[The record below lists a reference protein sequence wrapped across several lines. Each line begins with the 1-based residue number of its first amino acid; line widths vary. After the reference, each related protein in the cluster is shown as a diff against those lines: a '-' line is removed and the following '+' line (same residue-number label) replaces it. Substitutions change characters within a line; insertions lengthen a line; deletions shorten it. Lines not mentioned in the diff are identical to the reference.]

1 MAENE
6 KNQEWVPTSIDEI
19 RNRFTEEMSKN
30 GVTLPLETMAKETDS
45 LKSSYSG
52 RELLELVQNAD
63 DAYSEYLQINP
74 SVAEKRMSVTIDYNG
89 NCLTVSNKGVPFS
102 LKTIH
107 RLGLIGA
114 SRKENVIG
122 CKGKGFRSLL
132 NFSEE
137 IFIYSGEYAFSYT
150 RENADKEF
158 AKIKDFPLVQD
169 AVSHVDD
176 FSYPIFIAP
185 VVFEQKDPSIVERIE
200 RKECSTVIQIK
211 LRDDADVR
219 SAVEKQINE
228 FDSITLLFLPTVSS
242 LIINNR
248 GKKIEYTK
256 QEENLLKSLYS
267 VKKIE
272 NTIEKEKSSYY
283 FFETKDYVTGVD
295 GKWKITSEK
304 IKGAKIL
311 HRAVAIP
318 VKEQNSFETKNV
330 YSFFVV
336 RKEYSPFPV
345 YFHSTFK
352 LNEHRDEIV
361 EKDNPKTIN
370 RFIAKKL
377 LSYYVEIV
385 KEHFLTPEFG
395 DYAMQLLTPNGF
407 KILEN
412 GSCIIQDSFLNDFN
426 LLDEYVKKIKSVEF
440 IYTVNNKFISHEPE
454 IINCEKIPES
464 FKAPSFEWLIS
475 PNIKRKNFI
484 FPFLKKYFGLHDL
497 TPEEI
502 CARINE
508 MAPSLK
514 DDSATRMG
522 VLYWWKESICN
533 RCFNDEI
540 YYPKIL
546 RTENQCLT
554 SDVKHCYLTGGSVQ
568 SLPDWATIT
577 VIDSNDENALL
588 DVYSEEIRKRQD
600 SVRRRNGLG
609 CAPKR
614 ALSEITEF
622 KEQSNLEIL
631 VDSVNSCVSTREQ
644 AVEYISWLF
653 DVYVRMPESSQ
664 KKLCANDS
672 IVVPSVDGFCKKNEA
687 YLGADYGNTVGAPIC
702 AAIGKKALIGP
713 ASLIGSLAEDRE
725 AALSFFRKLG
735 IVKFPMIS
743 QVEYGGYP
751 DLFGKFL
758 ESKAPRPNENFE
770 KWQNRVAIIDGK
782 FFDPLVCDARNSETK
797 CAHVLSVECI
807 NEILNLPTKNVLEWI
822 LTDEDLYNKIL
833 NKSDR
838 DAELFYKK
846 QRPGRTGY
854 GACGVVTTDIPS
866 FMQYCLANAP
876 WIEVNRKRQNIV
888 STTRAAAEGQSWFIQ
903 LMQEPDYKGKL
914 PQLFQV
920 LGIRENTSSLSP
932 ELFFKNLY
940 EMGEDPSRAKEAVKL
955 YNEIADPQ
963 KRELFKDKIES
974 SCSEKEKF
982 KKQGK
987 VWAINRN
994 GEGKFWP
1001 ANDVYFTSSAVLN
1014 FENKFIMK
1022 TPARVGQYEVF
1033 NAIFGVKKYEE
1044 NIVVQERK
1052 PSYFNAKFKDDFKE
1066 FLPYFLA
1073 LRSNITSD
1081 VIEKCKKLEIELLQN
1096 ARITINEKTDSQ
1108 EVSDAYTVLRESASR
1123 WSIVIGTSPYNR
1135 SELALALKT
1144 IFYVIFDHPSDEY
1157 LDICELL
1164 FMMENPG
1171 QRERKLK
1178 EKNAEDDYAFVCKA
1192 LYDRTDY
1199 ENCIK
1204 TKFVEKMSEEV
1215 KNKISA
1221 ISFDNFD
1228 SHDNLPAIQSLIETL
1243 GVSVKE
1249 FNTSIGTN
1257 ISFVKINKNKLESAF
1272 DAKESVVRSY
1282 YVEKLASAGIEEKI
1296 KLDDFVLD
1304 CKNNVL
1310 KDIPN
1315 EIPFNENA
1323 VLEIRLSQQGI
1334 TDLTKTLSE
1343 ETYPNNVTELRK
1355 KLGVDEDY
1363 PCDSNLLYFNIAWDN
1378 DDDPMVKF
1386 LLEKFKKAE
1395 QSPEPN
1401 SKEIHRLPNAKYV
1414 GKVTPSDRGPISSGG
1429 NSGGAGGGTYSGEGG
1444 EPKLNLADS
1453 AEYEVYEQIC
1463 DKSIEDVVK
1472 KVGDYTRESV
1482 HWVSGAAHRKN
1493 KTRGNDR
1500 KGYDIEVCGK
1510 NCTLHVEVKCS
1521 TSDGCSFF
1529 MSSNEMRTASSD
1541 ENYVIIFVGGVAS
1554 ENPQIQFV
1562 GNPFLGKNMTLNN
1575 DGCPYISSISK
1586 YRIDY
1591 QGNSEEIS

>member
-1 MAENE
+1 MSENM
-6 KNQEWVPTSIDEI
+6 NQEWVPSSIDEI

-63 DAYSEYLQINP
+63 DAYSEYLQANP
-74 SVAEKRMSVTIDYNG
+74 NVSEKRMAVTIDYDG
-89 NCLTVSNKGVPFS
+89 NCLTVCNKGVPFS

-158 AKIKDFPLVQD
+158 AKIKNFPLVQD

-176 FSYPIFIAP
+176 FSYPIFLAP
-185 VVFEQKDPSIVERIE
+185 VVIERKDSSIIERIDH
-200 RKECSTVIQIK
+200 KECSTVIQIK

-219 SAVEKQINE
+219 SAVERQINE

-272 NTIEKEKSSYY
+272 DKEEKEKASYY
-283 FFETKDYVTGVD
+283 FFETKDYVASVGGV
-295 GKWKITSEK
+295 WKITPK

-318 VKEQNSFETKNV
+318 IREQNSFKTKNV

-361 EKDNPKTIN
+361 EKENPKTIN
-370 RFIAKKL
+370 RFIAREL

-385 KEHFLTPEFG
+385 KDHFLTPDFG
-395 DYAMQLLTPNGF
+395 DYSMHLLTPNGF
-407 KILEN
+407 KILED
-412 GSCIIQDSFLNDFN
+412 GTCDIGDSFLKDFN
-426 LLDEYVKKIKSVEF
+426 LLDEYVEKIKSVKF
-440 IYTVNNKFISHEPE
+440 IYTVNNEFISDFSEV
-454 IINCEKIPES
+454 INCEKIPDS
-464 FKAPSFEWLIS
+464 FKAPFFDRLIVS
-475 PNIKRKNFI
+475 NKGQKEYVL
-484 FPFLKKYFGLHDL
+484 PFLRKYFGLHDL

-502 CARINE
+502 CKRINE
-508 MAPSLK
+508 MASSLK

-522 VLYWWKESICN
+522 ILYWWIENICKRDSYFNEKEK
-533 RCFNDEI
+533 I
-540 YYPKIL
+540 YYPKIVK
-546 RTENQCLT
+546 TDAQSLT
-554 SDVKHCYLTGGSVQ
+554 NDVKNCYLTGGAVQ
-568 SLPDWATIT
+568 EPPTWATIT
-577 VIDSNDENALL
+577 VIDSKDEENLSILYAEKIKRKQNLESLL
-588 DVYSEEIRKRQD
+588 KKKPSTSKRLLA
-600 SVRRRNGLG
+600 GLTG
-609 CAPKR
+609 FC
-614 ALSEITEF
+614 
-622 KEQSNLEIL
+622 EQSNLDNL
-631 VDSVNSCVSTREQ
+631 VDSVNSCVSSQEQ
-644 AVEYISWLF
+644 AIKFISWLY
-653 DVYVRMPESSQ
+653 DVYVKMQESSR

-672 IVVPSVDGFCKKNEA
+672 IVVPSADGFCKKGEA
-687 YLGADYGNTVGAPIC
+687 YLGAAYGNIVGEPIC
-702 AAIGKKALIGP
+702 ASIGKKALIDP
-713 ASLIGSLAEDRE
+713 ACLIDSLAADRE
-725 AALSFFRKLG
+725 VALSFFRKLG
-735 IVKFPMIS
+735 IVKFPMIT
-743 QVEYGGYP
+743 QVEFGGYP
-751 DLFGKFL
+751 AFFEKFL
-758 ESKAPRPNENFE
+758 ESKASKPNENFE
-770 KWQNRVAIIDGK
+770 KWLNRVAVIEEK
-782 FFDPLVCDARNSETK
+782 FFDPRISAARNSEIR
-797 CAHVLSVECI
+797 CSHVLSIECI
-807 NEILNLPTKNVLEWI
+807 NKILELPTKVVLEWI

-833 NKSDR
+833 NKNDQ

-854 GACGVVTTDIPS
+854 GACGVISTDVPNFI
-866 FMQYCLANAP
+866 QYCLANDS
-876 WIEVNRKRQNIV
+876 WVDVNGKHQNIV
-888 STTRAAAEGQSWFIQ
+888 STTRAVIEEQSWYIQ
-903 LMQEPDYKGKL
+903 LMQNSDYKDKL
-914 PQLFQV
+914 PRLLII
-920 LGIRENTSSLSP
+920 LGMRENTSSLSP
-932 ELFFKNLY
+932 ELFFRNLY

-974 SCSEKEKF
+974 SCYEKEKF
-982 KKQGK
+982 KRLGK
-987 VWAINRN
+987 VWAVNRN
-994 GEGKFWP
+994 GEAKFCL
-1001 ANDVYFTSSAVLN
+1001 AKEVYFTSSAVLN

-1044 NIVVQERK
+1044 NIVVQKRAL
-1052 PSYFNAKFKDDFKE
+1052 SDFNAKFKDDFKE

-1096 ARITINEKTDSQ
+1096 ACITINGKTDNQ
-1108 EVSDAYTVLRESASR
+1108 EVSGGYTVLRETASR
-1123 WSIVIGTSPYNR
+1123 WSIVIGSSLYNR

-1144 IFYVIFDHPSDEY
+1144 IFYVVFDHPSDEY

-1178 EKNAEDDYAFVCKA
+1178 EKNAEDDYIRVRKA

-1199 ENCIK
+1199 ENNIK
-1204 TKFVEKMSEEV
+1204 TKFAEKMSEDV
-1215 KNKISA
+1215 LDKISA

-1228 SHDNLPAIQSLIETL
+1228 SHDNLPAIQSLIEAL

-1257 ISFVKINKNKLESAF
+1257 ISFVKINRNKLESAF
-1272 DAKESVVRSY
+1272 DAKESVVRSC
-1282 YVEKLASAGIEEKI
+1282 YVEKIASAGIEEKI
-1296 KLDDFVLD
+1296 KLDDFVFD

-1323 VLEIRLSQQGI
+1323 VLEIRLRQQGI

-1343 ETYPNNVTELRK
+1343 EMYPNNVTELRK

-1562 GNPFLGKNMTLNN
+1562 GNPFLGKNMNLSNE
-1575 DGCPYISSISK
+1575 GSPYISSVSK

-1591 QGNSEEIS
+1591 QGEN

>member
-1 MAENE
+1 MSENM
-6 KNQEWVPTSIDEI
+6 NQEWVPTSIDEI

-74 SVAEKRMSVTIDYNG
+74 DVAEKRMAVTIDYDG

-137 IFIYSGEYAFSYT
+137 IYIYSSEYAFSYT

-185 VVFEQKDPSIVERIE
+185 VVIEQKDPSIVERIE
-200 RKECSTVIQIK
+200 HKECSTVIQIK

-219 SAVEKQINE
+219 FAVEKQINE

-242 LIINNR
+242 LIISNR

-256 QEENLLKSLYS
+256 QEEDKPSSLYS

-272 NTIEKEKSSYY
+272 DAEEKEKSSYY
-283 FFETKDYVTGVD
+283 FFEKKDYVASVD
-295 GKWKITSEK
+295 GEWKITSEK

-311 HRAVAIP
+311 HRAVAVP

-370 RFIAKKL
+370 RFIAREL

-385 KEHFLTPEFG
+385 KEHFLMPEFG

-407 KILEN
+407 EISKDGCCDVRE
-412 GSCIIQDSFLNDFN
+412 SFFKDFN
-426 LLDEYVKKIKSVEF
+426 LLREYVEKIRSIKF
-440 IYTVNNKFISHEPE
+440 IYTVNNEFISDSPE
-454 IINCEKIPES
+454 VINCEEIPNL
-464 FKAPSFEWLIS
+464 FKAPYFERLIDS
-475 PNIKRKNFI
+475 DMERADRVL
-484 FPFLKKYFGLHDL
+484 PFLRKYFGLRDL

-502 CARINE
+502 CKRINE
-508 MAPSLK
+508 MAPSLI
-514 DDSATRMG
+514 DDSVKRMS
-522 VLYWWKESICN
+522 LFYWWKESVCKTYFEEE
-533 RCFNDEI
+533 RKDEI
-540 YYPKIL
+540 YYPNIVK
-546 RTENQCLT
+546 TDAQCLT
-554 SDVKHCYLTGGSVQ
+554 NDVKNCYLTGGAVQ
-568 SLPDWATIT
+568 EPPKWATIT
-577 VIDSNDENALL
+577 VIDPKDEENLSNLYAEKIKIKQ
-588 DVYSEEIRKRQD
+588 YYESIRKKNP
-600 SVRRRNGLG
+600 SS
-609 CAPKR
+609 PKR
-614 ALSEITEF
+614 ILARLTGF
-622 KEQSNLEIL
+622 CEQSDLETL
-631 VDSVNSCVSTREQ
+631 VDTVNSCVSSQEQ
-644 AVEYISWLF
+644 AIKFISWLY
-653 DVYVRMPESSQ
+653 DVYVKMQDASQ

-672 IVVPSVDGFCKKNEA
+672 IVVPTVDGFCKKGDV
-687 YLGADYGNTVGAPIC
+687 YIGAAYGNTMGEPIC
-702 AAIGKKALIGP
+702 RAMGKKALIDP
-713 ASLIGSLAEDRE
+713 SCLVGSLAADRE
-725 AALSFFRKLG
+725 IALSFFRKLG

-743 QVEYGGYP
+743 QVKLGGWSFY
-751 DLFGKFL
+751 FGKFRDC
-758 ESKAPRPNENFE
+758 KVPRPNENFE
-770 KWQNRVAIIDGK
+770 KWQDQVAVVEGK
-782 FFDPLVCDARNSETK
+782 FFDPLVDSARGAETK
-797 CAHVLSVECI
+797 YSHVMSVEYL
-807 NEILNLPTKNVLEWI
+807 NKILDLPTKVVLEWI
-822 LTDEDLYNKIL
+822 LTDEDLYSKIL
-833 NKSDR
+833 NKIDQ

-854 GACGVVTTDIPS
+854 GACGVVTTDVPNFI
-866 FMQYCLANAP
+866 QYCLANSF
-876 WIEVNRKRQNIV
+876 WIDINGRRQSIV
-888 STTRAAAEGQSWFIQ
+888 STTWATAEEQSWYIQ
-903 LMQEPDYKGKL
+903 LMQDSDYKEKL
-914 PQLFQV
+914 PQLLKV
-920 LGIRENTSSLSP
+920 LGLRENASSLSP

-940 EMGEDPSRAKEAVKL
+940 EMGENPSRAKEAVKL

-974 SCSEKEKF
+974 SCYEKEKF
-982 KKQGK
+982 KSQGK
-987 VWAINRN
+987 VWAVNRN
-994 GEGKFWP
+994 GEGKFCP
-1001 ANDVYFTSSAVLN
+1001 AKEVYFTSSAVLN

-1044 NIVVQERK
+1044 NIVVQKRAL
-1052 PSYFNAKFKDDFKE
+1052 SGFNAKFKDDFKE

-1096 ARITINEKTDSQ
+1096 ARITINGKTDNQ
-1108 EVSDAYTVLRESASR
+1108 EVSDGYTVLRETASR
-1123 WSIVIGTSPYNR
+1123 WSIVIGTSLYNR

-1144 IFYVIFDHPSDEY
+1144 IFYVVFDHPSDEY

-1178 EKNAEDDYAFVCKA
+1178 EKNAEDDYIRVRKA

-1199 ENCIK
+1199 ENNIK
-1204 TKFVEKMSEEV
+1204 TKFAEKMSEDV
-1215 KNKISA
+1215 LDKISA

-1228 SHDNLPAIQSLIETL
+1228 SHDNLPAIQSLIEAL

-1257 ISFVKINKNKLESAF
+1257 ISFVKINRNKLESAF

-1296 KLDDFVLD
+1296 KLDDFVLV

-1429 NSGGAGGGTYSGEGG
+1429 NSGGAGGGSYSGEGG

-1562 GNPFLGKNMTLNN
+1562 GNPFLGKNMNLSNE
-1575 DGCPYISSISK
+1575 GSPYISSVSK

-1591 QGNSEEIS
+1591 QGEN